1 MNNTL
6 KEKLNFYAFL
16 SLNTLDD
23 DLYPH
28 SYYGRKNFSPKDIRG
43 AWRKC
48 LTNISKKKAPE
59 KLGLY
64 IHLPFCF
71 HKCQFCSC
79 DSYVPKNYKEVELYL
94 KSLEKEILFFEKT
107 FKKGEFTSVYFGGG
121 TPSFLKI
128 KDLKHLFELIFS
140 KFKITAD
147 AQIIFE
153 ANPLGL
159 NEELIKLLAKY
170 KTTRLTIGVQS
181 FDKKVLKK
189 MNRPQTK
196 EQFLKGCFLARKYKI
211 PFINIDLMA
220 GLPYQSVN
228 SFLKD
233 LHFLLKLRPD
243 MVHVFSF
250 IPLKYTSFIKK
261 GGNLS
266 AAQIKNRE
274 LMVKLANDILAKYF
288 SSIPHEVMGKEG
300 AENIQEV
307 DMRRQNS
314 SLLGLGYGS
323 QSHIFGYFWYQHP
336 ETIYFKEKPNIQ
348 IAPFIGIK
356 SSLEE
361 EMRKFLINNLQ
372 TGFDRE
378 IFLKLFGKDILKVF
392 SKEISDLVALKK
404 ISVNKEK
411 ITSSLIRRREVLLL
425 LKHFY
430 SPERIKAILKNCKNQ
445 YNPKENYLSKFN
457 YLYTESD

>member
-1 MNNTL
+1 MKEYS

-16 SLNTLDD
+16 CLNTLDD

-28 SYYGRKNFSPKDIRG
+28 SYYGRKNFTPLEIKNG
-43 AWRKC
+43 WKKC
-48 LTNISKKKAPE
+48 LADIAKKRAPE

-64 IHLPFCF
+64 VHLPFCF
-71 HKCQFCSC
+71 RKCQFCSC
-79 DSYVPKNYKEVELYL
+79 DSYVPKNYKEVKFYL
-94 KSLEKEILFFEKT
+94 KSLEKEILFLEKT
-107 FKKGEFTSVYFGGG
+107 FQKGEFTSVYFGGG

-128 KDLKHLFELIFS
+128 QDLRYLFKLIFS
-140 KFKITAD
+140 KFKIKND

-153 ANPLGL
+153 ANPLSL

-181 FDKKVLKK
+181 FDKKVLRK

-196 EQFLKGCFLARKYKI
+196 EQFLRGYLWARQYKI

-220 GLPYQSVN
+220 GLPYQSIK

-233 LHFLLKLRPD
+233 LYFLLKLRPD
-243 MVHVFSF
+243 MVHIFSF
-250 IPLKYTSFIKK
+250 IPLEYTPFVKN
-261 GGNLS
+261 GGYLS
-266 AAQIKNRE
+266 ATQVKNRE

-288 SSIPHEVMGKEG
+288 SLIPHEVMGKEG

-336 ETIYFKEKPNIQ
+336 ETIHFRKKPGTR

-356 SSLEE
+356 SSLKE
-361 EMRKFLINNLQ
+361 EMRKFVVNNLQ
-372 TGFDRE
+372 TGFERKL
-378 IFLKLFGKDILKVF
+378 FSRLFGKDVLGVF
-392 SKEISDLVALKK
+392 PEEISALVALKK
-404 ISVNKEK
+404 ITVTKDK
-411 ITSSLIRRREVLLL
+411 IISSLTKRRKVLLL
-425 LKHFY
+425 LKCFY
-430 SPERIKAILKNCKNQ
+430 SQERIRNILKYCKNT

-457 YLYTESD
+457 YLYTQSD